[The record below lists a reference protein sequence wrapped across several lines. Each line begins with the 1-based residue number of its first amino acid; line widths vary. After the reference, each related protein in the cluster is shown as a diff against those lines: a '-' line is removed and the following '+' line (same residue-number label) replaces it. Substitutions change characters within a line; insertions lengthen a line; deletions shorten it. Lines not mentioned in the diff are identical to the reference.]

1 MGKNMGFFQKIRE
14 KIEDMKA
21 KRADTMA
28 VNLGAMYQAIAD
40 GSAKTTDPRMSDLEI
55 QNFQANMA
63 KAISEFQKNE
73 QAFNN
78 ADKTLQDYFRNKAF
92 QEMKVNGQMEA
103 PLYFKSLG
111 VSFPEI
117 MRMTEGTIQYV
128 RDVNEMAKMTLDK
141 CKEMNIPGYGQD
153 PIGGEIRE
161 ANMIRND
168 LIANRQKI
176 QNAMEKRAV
185 ELYAQNSKNNAM
197 MAGMNI
203 LTPQAQMDANK
214 LQSILL
220 ELPEIV
226 TPKMQALYNAR
237 KDYETYVQLVNSG
250 ADYSAIRAAMH
261 DGLIFPGEP
270 ESIVDARL
278 KIFYDEFESSG
289 HSPEPSLYFLAVQM
303 NDFNEVVSSTTIAE
317 MAEKLGLNPNK
328 TLVYDKAEP
337 KKVFDISKARD
348 LMGAE
353 SMANFISLFKGG
365 VESGIGDKTMLVK
378 PAEDC
383 AIETAKGQHL
393 WGTTIVFA
401 NGLPTG
407 IDLRFSVDEKKQ
419 VHLQDFLF
427 HNAPLDK
434 DTLLASKEIRSI
446 IGSLP
451 PAMQQQVYSSYNLN
465 MENGQL
471 RIAVGAVGQEQQI
484 INAREKKIDKLR
496 KDLENGFQV
505 TFGKTEELS
514 SKEQNVEQN
523 KDDHPMTGW
532 EMG

>member
-1 MGKNMGFFQKIRE
+1 MMGFFQKIRE

-28 VNLGAMYQAIAD
+28 VNLGAMYQSIAD

-78 ADKTLQDYFRNKAF
+78 ADKALQDYFRNQAF

-128 RDVNEMAKMTLDK
+128 RDVNEVAKMTLEK
-141 CKEMNIPGYGQD
+141 GKMMNIPGFGQD
-153 PIGGEIRE
+153 PIGGDMRE
-161 ANMIRND
+161 ATMIRND

-185 ELYAQNSKNNAM
+185 ELYAQNNRNSAM
-197 MAGMNI
+197 MAGMNV
-203 LTPQAQMDANK
+203 LTPQAQMDVNK
-214 LQSILL
+214 LQSVLL
-220 ELPEIV
+220 ELPEII

-237 KDYETYVQLVNSG
+237 RDYETYVQLVQSG
-250 ADYSAIRAAMH
+250 ADYSAVRAAMH
-261 DGLIFPGEP
+261 DGLILPGEP
-270 ESIVDARL
+270 ESVVDARL
-278 KIFYDEFESSG
+278 DIFYKEFEANG
-289 HSPEPSLYFLAVQM
+289 HSPEPSLYFLAIQM
-303 NDFNEVVSSTTIAE
+303 NDFNDVVSSTTISE
-317 MAEKLGLNPNK
+317 MADELGLNPNK

-337 KKVFDISKARD
+337 MKVFDMSTARN

-353 SMANFISLFKGG
+353 SMANFVSLFKGG
-365 VESGIGDKTMLVK
+365 LESGVVDQTMLV
-378 PAEDC
+378 EDC
-383 AIETAKGQHL
+383 AMQTADGQLL
-393 WGTTIVFA
+393 WGTTVAFA

-407 IDLRFSVDEKKQ
+407 IEMRFNVDEKQQ
-419 VHLQDFLF
+419 VNLQVLLF

-451 PAMQQQVYSSYNLN
+451 PAMQKQVYQSYNLR

-471 RIAVGAVGQEQQI
+471 REAVGATAQAAQSI
-484 INAREKKIDKLR
+484 ADRKDKIDRLR
-496 KDLENGFQV
+496 NSLESGFQV
-505 TFGKTEELS
+505 TFGKAEELS